1 MNNYILI
8 LKKDLYLVKNDQDI
22 SFKGKNESC
31 EDINETSE
39 SKNNS

>member
-1 MNNYILI
+1 MTILI
-8 LKKDLYLVKNDQDI
+8 LEGLYLYSEEFDQDI

-31 EDINETSE
+31 EDINETSN